1 MSTFVSNW
9 LTIIHIGES
18 LVLGHRKGNVR
29 DTKYINIKLEKQ
41 VGEANMLSSL
51 EAEQVGNHK

>member
-1 MSTFVSNW
+1 M
-9 LTIIHIGES
+9 
-18 LVLGHRKGNVR
+18 LGQRKANLR
-29 DTKYINIKLEKQ
+29 DTKYINIKVEKQ

>member
-1 MSTFVSNW
+1 M
-9 LTIIHIGES
+9 
-18 LVLGHRKGNVR
+18 VLGERKANLR
-29 DTKYINIKLEKQ
+29 DTNINIKVEKQ

>member
-1 MSTFVSNW
+1 MLSQKKAN
-9 LTIIHIGES
+9 L
-18 LVLGHRKGNVR
+18 R
-29 DTKYINIKLEKQ
+29 DTKINIKVEKQ